1 MKNEHKVTFKKLSAI
16 NEVIQIAGKLG
27 EIDMLNDYQIDE
39 KTLNQMTLD
48 VCAGVE
54 EAMKH

>member
-1 MKNEHKVTFKKLSAI
+1 MSIKLFKKLSAI

-39 KTLNQMTLD
+39 R
-48 VCAGVE
+48 
-54 EAMKH
+54 H